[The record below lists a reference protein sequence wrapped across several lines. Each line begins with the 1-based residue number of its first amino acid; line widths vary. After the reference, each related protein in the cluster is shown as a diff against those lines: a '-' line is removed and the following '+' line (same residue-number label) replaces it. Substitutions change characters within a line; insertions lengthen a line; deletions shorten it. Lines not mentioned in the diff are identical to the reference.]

1 MRLLS
6 AFCVPSWCHF
16 GMLCVFPGLAA
27 AQRRL
32 SWAEQAQHSWSVLC
46 SDVFRVVL
54 PANAGQQQEGCGG
67 QMFPWTFCRT
77 KSLKNMEGVSPWKEL
92 LHGRSFSK
100 PGSQKVNPHGTV
112 ISMRSRVGEGLWWQ
126 VSPLAGFRCQTLSE
140 ALTGG
145 LQHDK
150 GSAEGHFCL
159 RGQLEHQD
167 ISNSTRHRHFGGLK
181 CPSLTENLGVGWFC
195 CPALSAVFSL
205 VFWGLV
211 VRTF

>member
-16 GMLCVFPGLAA
+16 GMLCVCPGLAA

-100 PGSQKVNPHGTV
+100 PGFQKVSQAFLCEQEFFQARLSTWNCDINEKQGRGGTLV
-112 ISMRSRVGEGLWWQ
+112 AGVTSGRV
-126 VSPLAGFRCQTLSE
+126 
-140 ALTGG
+140 
-145 LQHDK
+145 
-150 GSAEGHFCL
+150 
-159 RGQLEHQD
+159 
-167 ISNSTRHRHFGGLK
+167 
-181 CPSLTENLGVGWFC
+181 
-195 CPALSAVFSL
+195 
-205 VFWGLV
+205 
-211 VRTF
+211 